1 MNRNRG
7 NGTYMESKSIVQ
19 PVSIRDYIIL
29 IKPGILRSNLIAA
42 FAGFWVASQGNV
54 NWMLLLYTLIGTTL
68 VMASSCVFNN
78 FFDREYDG
86 LMERTSHRP
95 LPSGRMTATNVFVYG
110 CILGVLGLLVLFL
123 LTDTLAAWLGIVGMI
138 VYVLIYTA
146 WLKRTS
152 TLSTVI
158 GSFSGAMPPVIG
170 YTAVTGTMDVGAWI
184 LFGFLFLWQCP
195 HFWALGIRRIE
206 EYRAAG
212 FQILPVV
219 KGIKRTKI
227 QMIPY
232 IVLLIPVSLL
242 LYYAGYAGIYY
253 FVTALVMGIVW
264 LLLCVAGFVTKD
276 DNRWAK
282 RTFMFSIYYLLII
295 LIVMI
300 LDTTKL
306 IV

>member
-1 MNRNRG
+1 MIDQ
-7 NGTYMESKSIVQ
+7 SLSQ
-19 PVSIRDYIIL
+19 PVSIRDYIHL
-29 IKPGILRSNLIAA
+29 TKPGILRSNLIAA
-42 FAGFWVASQGNV
+42 FAGFWVASQGDIQ
-54 NWMLLLYTLIGTTL
+54 WGLMIYMLIGTTL
-68 VMASSCVFNN
+68 VMASSCVYNN
-78 FFDREYDG
+78 YLDREHDG

-95 LPSGRMTATNVFVYG
+95 LPSGRITPQKVFIFAS
-110 CILGVLGLLVLFL
+110 ILGAAGLFVLFFF
-123 LTDTLAAWLGIVGMI
+123 TNALAGWLGIVGMV
-138 VYVLIYTA
+138 VYVIIYTA

-158 GSFSGAMPPVIG
+158 GSFSGAMPPTIG
-170 YTAVTGTMDVGAWI
+170 YVAVSGTMDAGAWL

-212 FQILPVV
+212 FLILPVV

-232 IVLLIPVSLL
+232 VVLLIPVSLL
-242 LYYAGYAGIYY
+242 LYFMDYAGIYY
-253 FVTALVMGIVW
+253 FFTALILGILW
-264 LLLCVAGFVTKD
+264 LLLCLAGFYTKD

-282 RTFMFSIYYLLII
+282 RNFMFSIYYLLIV

-300 LDTTKL
+300 IDTNQ
-306 IV
+306 I